1 MSLYT
6 PPPPLH
12 SPDRDKPTLLV
23 CWWITLFC
31 TVIILLRIAGRF
43 VRSEMLFREDKM
55 AALAILPLYLRM
67 GCVHFILIY
76 GTNNAHFTELT
87 DREIQMRSIAS
98 GLVLASRIFY
108 AATLW
113 ILKSAILEFF
123 KRLTSITWNRSHQI
137 TLLLIRATLVLTFVA
152 VLISDLTECQPFDH
166 YWQVMP
172 DPGGQCRQGYVQLL
186 TMATCNIVTDLLLVC
201 YPVPIILTSHMG
213 TKKKV
218 QLTLLFSVSLAVV
231 ATTGYR
237 VPLIISLGGN
247 QQIRS
252 LLASVEL
259 LFATASANT
268 LVLGSFVRD
277 RGVKKTKYRHS
288 SIAADSI
295 DRASER
301 RPTLHRHWGS
311 DEDLVR
317 DLGLG
322 VDRELRDA
330 AEQQKQADKPAKSL
344 TSMDNWQFPQR
355 NPSSARSDDSLLGR
369 DTLIASRSNST
380 ATPRR
385 VSFFDVGGLL
395 DGEPSRSSV
404 RDSYNS
410 SVEPPSP
417 LSPSPTTQA
426 SSNGFR
432 RGSQVLLQDLS
443 GLLSPFNSRQ
453 SRSSSRCGTELE
465 TIPQHPQE
473 APQKQPREHPNEAQR
488 DSSNSHSNS
497 NDTDYDLKITV
508 ALPPQL
514 PPRKTSLRC

>member
-6 PPPPLH
+6 PPPPHH
-12 SPDRDKPTLLV
+12 SPDEDKPTLLV

-31 TVIILLRIAGRF
+31 TTIILLRVVGRF
-43 VRSEMLFREDKM
+43 IRSEKLFREDKM
-55 AALAILPLYLRM
+55 AALAIIPLYLRM
-67 GCVHFILIY
+67 GCVHVILIY

-87 DREIQMRSIAS
+87 DEEIRRKSIAS
-98 GLVLASRIFY
+98 GLVLASRILY

-123 KRLTSITWNRSHQI
+123 KRLTSITWNRTHEI
-137 TLLLIRATLVLTFVA
+137 TLLFIRGTLVATFVA
-152 VLISDLTECQPFDH
+152 VLIADLTECQPFDH

-172 DPGGQCRQGYVQLL
+172 DPGGQCRQGYVQLI
-186 TMATCNIVTDLLLVC
+186 TMATCNILTDLLLVV
-201 YPVPIILTSHMG
+201 YPVPIIVTSHMG
-213 TKKKV
+213 TRKKV
-218 QLTLLFSVSLAVV
+218 QLTLLFSLSLLVV
-231 ATTGYR
+231 GITGYR
-237 VPLIISLGGN
+237 IPRILRLNGN

-259 LFATASANT
+259 LFATAAANT

-277 RGVKKTKYRHS
+277 RGVKKTKYRHNS
-288 SIAADSI
+288 TAAESI

-330 AEQQKQADKPAKSL
+330 AQQSQADKPPAAKAVA
-344 TSMDNWQFPQR
+344 SMDSWQFPQR
-355 NPSSARSDDSLLGR
+355 HPSNSARSDDSLLHR
-369 DTLIASRSNST
+369 DQLTTSRSNST
-380 ATPRR
+380 ITPRR

-410 SVEPPSP
+410 SLEPPSP
-417 LSPSPTTQA
+417 LSPGSPSPTMQA
-426 SSNGFR
+426 TSNGFR

-443 GLLSPFNSRQ
+443 GLLSPFNPRQ
-453 SRSSSRCGTELE
+453 SRSSSRNGVELE

-473 APQKQPREHPNEAQR
+473 PPDEPA
-488 DSSNSHSNS
+488 NSHSNS
-497 NDTDYDLKITV
+497 NDTDYDLKDV
-508 ALPPQL
+508 EGR
-514 PPRKTSLRC
+514 PRKASLHC